1 MAVKTFPTVRSAYAK
16 ITKAQAAAG
25 YNLVPAAADRKYT
38 VLDSWARSTGN
49 SASANVKVWDLTTTV
64 VNYTQAGLTNL
75 AVLRAGTATTGV
87 ATNLLTAL
95 AVNKP
100 IAVLASADDATATHF
115 EVYVEYAVS
124 TVGETA

>member
-1 MAVKTFPTVRSAYAK
+1 MAVKKFPTVRSAYAK
-16 ITKAQAAAG
+16 ITKAEAAAG
-25 YNLVPAAADRKYT
+25 YVLVPAAADRQYT
-38 VLDSWARSTGN
+38 VLDSWIRSTGN

-64 VNYTQAGLTNL
+64 VNYLQAGLTNL

-100 IAVLASADDATATHF
+100 IAVLASASDATATHF
-115 EVYVEYAVS
+115 EIYVDYAVS
-124 TVGETA
+124 SVAETA

>member
-1 MAVKTFPTVRSAYAK
+1 MAVKKFPTVRSAYVK

-25 YNLVPAAADRKYT
+25 YVLVPAAADRQYT
-38 VLDSWARSTGN
+38 VLDSWARATGS
-49 SASANVKVWDLTTTV
+49 SASTNVKVWDLTTTV

-100 IAVLASADDATATHF
+100 IAVLASATDAVASHF
-115 EVYVEYAVS
+115 EIYIDYAVT
-124 TVGETA
+124 TVAETA